1 MGDVW
6 NPFDVNNPVY
16 AKIAKDMKSTRRRVR
31 AGFLIVGGLTAAYM
45 YNKKPFGTGIFGKQ
59 TNQFGVIRRK

>member
-1 MGDVW
+1 MTEIW
-6 NPFDVNNPVY
+6 NPFDANNPVY
-16 AKIAKDMKSTRRRVR
+16 VQVAKNMKSTRRRVR

-45 YNKKPFGTGIFGKQ
+45 YNKKGSNMFGVK

>member
-1 MGDVW
+1 MADIW
-6 NPFDVNNPVY
+6 NPFDQNNPVY
-16 AKIAKDMKSTRRRVR
+16 VQVAKNMKSTRRRVR

-45 YNKKPFGTGIFGKQ
+45 YNKKVSNMFGVK